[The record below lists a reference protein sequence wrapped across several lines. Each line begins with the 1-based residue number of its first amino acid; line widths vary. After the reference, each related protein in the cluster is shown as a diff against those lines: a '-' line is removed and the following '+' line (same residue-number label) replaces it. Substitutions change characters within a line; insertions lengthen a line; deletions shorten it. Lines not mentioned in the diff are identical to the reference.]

1 MTLHLASA
9 RAVSVLR
16 TAVAPA
22 RPCLLAILAA
32 LAVVAAAGSGPAR
45 AAGGTPDDTLARPP
59 VCASDGQPRPRA
71 LLERFINADCEACWG
86 DAATPRPQA
95 RAVALDWVVPG
106 SRGEDA
112 PLSAVA
118 VREGLDRLAALR
130 QPVPAGAQAVEG
142 PLMAA
147 ARTLRVAHGLPL
159 NGYIGA
165 SISLSPAGRSPWR
178 AWLLLVETLPAGTE
192 GSPVARNLVRA
203 AFNPPWDARRAPTA
217 AEQRRLWETRPL
229 RVPEGAN
236 PDRLRVVGWVEDAQG
251 RIRAIAESRCLP
263 VGGKQ

>member
-1 MTLHLASA
+1 MRLQLATERVA
-9 RAVSVLR
+9 ATFR
-16 TAVAPA
+16 TAWALPWLALLVATQ
-22 RPCLLAILAA
+22 LV
-32 LAVVAAAGSGPAR
+32 AVKAAGETADGIP
-45 AAGGTPDDTLARPP
+45 TRPP

-95 RAVALDWVVPG
+95 RALALDWVVPG

-118 VREGLDRLAALR
+118 MHEGLDRLARLR
-130 QPVPAGAQAVEG
+130 RPVPANAEAIEN

-147 ARTLRVAHGLPL
+147 PRTLRVAHGLPL
-159 NGYIGA
+159 NGYIGT
-165 SISLSPAGRSPWR
+165 SISLAPAGRMPWR

-192 GSPVARNLVRA
+192 GSPVERNLVRA
-203 AFNPPWDARRAPTA
+203 AFNPSWEQRRAPTV
-217 AEQRRLWETRPL
+217 AEQARLWETRPL
-229 RVPEGAN
+229 RIPEGAN

-251 RIRAIAESRCLP
+251 RIRAIAESRCLATA
-263 VGGKQ
+263 GTQ